1 MLPFFHNLK
10 NKKTEKI
17 SDYSFKLTFMNPMV
31 TTDQK
36 SAKYKKKMKKKNKH
50 ILQKVSN
57 HKARNKE
64 MNNED
69 L

>member
-36 SAKYKKKMKKKNKH
+36 SAKYKKKNEKK
-50 ILQKVSN
+50 
-57 HKARNKE
+57 E
-64 MNNED
+64 
-69 L
+69 

>member
-1 MLPFFHNLK
+1 
-10 NKKTEKI
+10 
-17 SDYSFKLTFMNPMV
+17 MV

-36 SAKYKKKMKKKNKH
+36 SAKYKKNEKNNKL

-64 MNNED
+64 MNK
-69 L
+69 